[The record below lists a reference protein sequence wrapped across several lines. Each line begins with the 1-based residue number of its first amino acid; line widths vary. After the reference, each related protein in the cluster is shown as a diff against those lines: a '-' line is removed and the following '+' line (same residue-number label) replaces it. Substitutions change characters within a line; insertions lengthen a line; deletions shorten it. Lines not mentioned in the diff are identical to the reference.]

1 MKLFVTLASLLA
13 AAQAD
18 PFYGYGLH
26 QQNWPSAY
34 GPGFQATCWGCRG
47 KRSADAW
54 GYGYAPFALGLG
66 YGRGIAGHPTGISF
80 SNRSPQG
87 LGKRD
92 ADADAFGYGYG
103 GLGLGSGG
111 FIRQSRVH
119 PGYGGYATGGFAHL
133 VGKRSADAFGYG
145 YGYRALGGAGVHPTG
160 FSYSNRSPQGAYGKR
175 DADADALGL
184 GAGGFIRQSRPYAAF
199 GIHHNGYG
207 AFAHPVGK
215 RSADAYGYGYAGLGY
230 GYGRGIA
237 GHYGGGISFSNRSPQ
252 GLGKRDADADAY
264 GYGYAPVLAKG
275 YPSWPGVVAPGFES
289 TCYGCGLGKRS
300 ADAEADAD
308 AAYYTQRSPQGAYG
322 LGYYG
327 YGHWGKRSADA
338 FGYYGYAPFVGT
350 AGLHPTGA
358 SYSNR
363 SPQGLGKREAEAD
376 PWGYAPF
383 YAWRPAAV
391 SYSNRSPQ
399 GLGKREAGEEALA
412 AHPNGA
418 TSFVGQTVW
427 GFPAPAKAVEKREAE
442 PAVSYSNR
450 SPQGAYGY
458 APAYYW
464 G

>member
-1 MKLFVTLASLLA
+1 MKAFVAVSSLLGLA
-13 AAQAD
+13 AAD
-18 PFYGYGLH
+18 PFY
-26 QQNWPSAY
+26 AY
-34 GPGFQATCWGCRG
+34 
-47 KRSADAW
+47 
-54 GYGYAPFALGLG
+54 G
-66 YGRGIAGHPTGISF
+66 YGRALGGAGLHPTGASF

-87 LGKRD
+87 LGKREAE
-92 ADADAFGYGYG
+92 ADADAY
-103 GLGLGSGG
+103 SGG
-111 FIRQSRVH
+111 FIRQAR
-119 PGYGGYATGGFAHL
+119 PGLA
-133 VGKRSADAFGYG
+133 VFG
-145 YGYRALGGAGVHPTG
+145 L
-160 FSYSNRSPQGAYGKR
+160 
-175 DADADALGL
+175 
-184 GAGGFIRQSRPYAAF
+184 
-199 GIHHNGYG
+199 HHNGVG

-215 RSADAYGYGYAGLGY
+215 R
-230 GYGRGIA
+230 
-237 GHYGGGISFSNRSPQ
+237 
-252 GLGKRDADADAY
+252 DADAEAF

-300 ADAEADAD
+300 ADADAD

-391 SYSNRSPQ
+391 GYSNRSPQ

>member
-1 MKLFVTLASLLA
+1 MKAFVAVSSLLGLA
-13 AAQAD
+13 AAD
-18 PFYGYGLH
+18 PFY
-26 QQNWPSAY
+26 AY
-34 GPGFQATCWGCRG
+34 
-47 KRSADAW
+47 
-54 GYGYAPFALGLG
+54 G
-66 YGRGIAGHPTGISF
+66 YGRALGGAGLHPTGASF

-87 LGKRD
+87 LGKREAE
-92 ADADAFGYGYG
+92 ADAY
-103 GLGLGSGG
+103 SGG
-111 FIRQSRVH
+111 FIRQAR
-119 PGYGGYATGGFAHL
+119 PGLA
-133 VGKRSADAFGYG
+133 VFG
-145 YGYRALGGAGVHPTG
+145 L
-160 FSYSNRSPQGAYGKR
+160 
-175 DADADALGL
+175 
-184 GAGGFIRQSRPYAAF
+184 
-199 GIHHNGYG
+199 HHNGVG

-215 RSADAYGYGYAGLGY
+215 R
-230 GYGRGIA
+230 
-237 GHYGGGISFSNRSPQ
+237 
-252 GLGKRDADADAY
+252 DADAEAF

-376 PWGYAPF
+376 AFSGGFIHQARPGLPQFGIAHNGYGAFAHPVGKRDAEADPWYAPVLAKGYPSWPGVVAPGFESTCYGCGLGKRSAEADADAAYYTQRSPQGAYGLGYYGYGRWGKRSADALGYYGYAPFRALGGAGLHPTGASFSNRSPQGLGKREAEADPWGYAPF

-391 SYSNRSPQ
+391 AYEQRSPQ
-399 GLGKREAGEEALA
+399 GLGKREAEEEAAPAKALA
-412 AHPNGA
+412 AHPYGA
-418 TSFVGQTVW
+418 TSFVGETVW
-427 GFPAPAKAVEKREAE
+427 GFPAAKAVEKREAE
-442 PAVSYSNR
+442 PAVGYSNR
-450 SPQGAYGY
+450 SPQGAYAYGW

-464 G
+464 